1 MANLE
6 HTALNSSQVHEPKHI
21 TSATTSDAGKVITPS
36 GSTNGVSELRL
47 LQLDE
52 LDTTGF
58 RSNNTGWAHYFDS
71 TYTSGSPLALSSGV
85 RTKVTIDG
93 LGAGTDNSNVAVG
106 DTDYWNTT
114 TNKITPTALN
124 DVYAVTFRF
133 KATTSSPNP
142 YFDLDFDIGGAVGV
156 ASSIT
161 EEVLK
166 GSSAVNWFE
175 ESSNFHVSSTFLAN
189 GAEIYFNSS
198 ATINVYDMNIMI
210 IKIHQAG

>member
-21 TSATTSDAGKVITPS
+21 TSATTSDAGKIITPS
-36 GSTNGVSELRL
+36 GATNGVSQLRL

-52 LDTTGF
+52 LDTAGF

-71 TYTSGSPLALSSGV
+71 TYTSGSPLALSTGV

-93 LGAGTDNSNVAVG
+93 LGAGTETASIAVG
-106 DTDYWNTT
+106 DTNYWNTT
-114 TNKITPTALN
+114 TNKVTPTALN
-124 DVYAVTFRF
+124 DAYSVVFRF
-133 KATTSSPNP
+133 KATTTASKP
-142 YFDLDFDIGGAVGV
+142 YFDIEFDIGGGIGV
-156 ASSIT
+156 SSSLT
-161 EEVLK
+161 REVIK
-166 GSSAVNWFE
+166 GSSAVNWFDL
-175 ESSNFHVSSTFLAN
+175 SSVFHVNSTFLAN

-198 ATINVYDMNIMI
+198 ATINIYDMNIMI

>member
-36 GSTNGVSELRL
+36 GATSGVSVLRA

-52 LDTTGF
+52 LDTAGF

-71 TYTSGSPLALSSGV
+71 TYTSGSPLALSAGV

-93 LGAGTDNSNVAVG
+93 LGAGTDNSNVAIG
-106 DTDYWNTT
+106 DTDYWNTS
-114 TNKITPTALN
+114 TNKVTPTALN

-133 KATTSSPNP
+133 KATTTASKP
-142 YFDLDFDIGGAVGV
+142 YFDLDFDIGGGVGV

-161 EEVLK
+161 EEVIK
-166 GSSAVNWFE
+166 GSSAVNWFD
-175 ESSNFHVSSTFLAN
+175 ESSNFHVNSTFLAN
-189 GAEIYFNSS
+189 GAEIFFNSS